1 VCIPKHKEQQKP
13 QTLPRG
19 VVQAVLLLR
28 VVVVVVVARIV
39 FEARAS
45 LGSNFFPSFFGVMV

>member
-28 VVVVVVVARIV
+28 VVVVVVARIV